1 MDKNN
6 VIPKIS
12 VVIPVYKVGKYIENS
27 MRSICNQ
34 KYRNFEVVLVD
45 NNSPDDSIDIAEKVL
60 KDGKIYYKV
69 VKQTIQG
76 LPAARNKGIE
86 MSSGEWIISIDPDD
100 TISSRFLSDLY
111 DSALSENLNVVFSKY
126 DEVKEDNLFC
136 FPEENK
142 ENTVEI
148 YEKQEVLNLLL
159 VRKLPLMV
167 SNMFFNKS
175 WFMANS
181 FSFDED
187 VILGADLITLWRILI
202 KTERVGFINKYLYN
216 HFFRPDSLMTAPN
229 WYKIKS
235 NLMGYDRLRLYVTE
249 NESKLLG
256 DWIYARSIYGFIAPL
271 CIYGDKTTYMEY
283 ITLYYNKD
291 VHRILQT
298 FPDRKI
304 RLLDKLL
311 YFSPSITYII
321 NRVLRNPN
329 SFIWKTLSKLI
340 YK

>member
-34 KYRNFEVVLVD
+34 KYRDFEVVLVD

-229 WYKIKS
+229 WCKIKS

-271 CIYGDKTTYMEY
+271 CIYGDKTTYMGY